1 MLGGGSGL
9 APMLAPLFGYFF
21 SMIAMLTAVVVL
33 LTSVSSVSTLGN
45 GRHHLR
51 PPVID
56 RTVTADQS
64 AQHQSPVAQEK
75 TSPTQDVSAIVS
87 TAKADTK
94 KASITKPK
102 CLLVS
107 TTTTAMGTRW
117 VMPRNLGTAQEVSG
131 SADPVRERPAAS
143 ARKARNVRRVM

>member
-1 MLGGGSGL
+1 
-9 APMLAPLFGYFF
+9 
-21 SMIAMLTAVVVL
+21 L

-94 KASITKPK
+94 KASITNV
-102 CLLVS
+102 LARQHNNYRYGNALGYAEES
-107 TTTTAMGTRW
+107 GYG
-117 VMPRNLGTAQEVSG
+117 PRGLWF
-131 SADPVRERPAAS
+131 R
-143 ARKARNVRRVM
+143 